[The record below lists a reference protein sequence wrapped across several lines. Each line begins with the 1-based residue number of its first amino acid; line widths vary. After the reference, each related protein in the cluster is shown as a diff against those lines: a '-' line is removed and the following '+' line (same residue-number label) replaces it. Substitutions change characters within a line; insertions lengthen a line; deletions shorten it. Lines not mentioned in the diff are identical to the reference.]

1 MVATGLRATCIE
13 ANRAVLARIANER
26 PDRVIVAAVWG
37 NYDWKALVSTLQSL
51 KAAGIRQIEVVG
63 PVPRWLPSLPVVMTR
78 FRLAYPQLPER
89 SALGLDP
96 TTRQLDAEMRQL
108 CQQQGVTYLSPYA
121 SLCNE
126 DGCLMRTGQDIESM
140 MQWDVS
146 HLTVRG
152 SDFLASRLWP

>member
-1 MVATGLRATCIE
+1 M
-13 ANRAVLARIANER
+13 
-26 PDRVIVAAVWG
+26 IVAAVWG
-37 NYDWKALVSTLQSL
+37 NYDWKALASTLESL
-51 KAAGIRQIEVVG
+51 KAAGINQIEVVG

-78 FRLAYPQLPER
+78 FGLAYPKLPER

-96 TTRQLDAEMRQL
+96 TTRKLDAEMRQL

-121 SLCNE
+121 TLCNK
-126 DGCLMRTGQDIESM
+126 DGCLMRAGQEIESM

-152 SDFLASRLWP
+152 SNFLASRLWP